1 MKRCLCPHNGSVSAL
16 SLTHIPFHVHTGP
29 VISSC
34 SNKACEAVS
43 NALYKMGG
51 VSALVAL
58 WGCKAIVGLSATES
72 NRIRFHH
79 SETCNA
85 VVAALK
91 VRQSV

>member
-1 MKRCLCPHNGSVSAL
+1 
-16 SLTHIPFHVHTGP
+16 
-29 VISSC
+29 
-34 SNKACEAVS
+34 
-43 NALYKMGG
+43 MGG

-91 VRQSV
+91 VSDPSPIYVL

>member
-1 MKRCLCPHNGSVSAL
+1 MRL
-16 SLTHIPFHVHTGP
+16 
-29 VISSC
+29 C

-43 NALYKMGG
+43 NALHKMGG